1 MDTLWWF
8 ELGALGAL
16 TGFVSALLGVS
27 GGLMLVPALYWL
39 LPRAGVTADMV
50 PLVASATALATMVPT
65 SASGAMAQRR
75 RGLVETGWLKRLA
88 PGLVAGS
95 AGGAL
100 LASRASA
107 LGLSLAFLAYAL
119 WFMLSLRARPA
130 PIEPTLPR
138 YPVWSAGG
146 LIGTV
151 SAVVGGGG
159 VNLAVAYLMQ
169 RDVSVHRAIGS
180 GSTVGLLLTLTA
192 SATFAVL
199 AALGAFGMMAGPVSA
214 AGPADLHLLGLVHWP
229 AALVT
234 GSVGMVAAP
243 YGVRL
248 SARLPAR
255 QLKRGFA
262 AVTLGVAVAMLAR
275 TLALA

>member
-1 MDTLWWF
+1 MDTLWWL

-39 LPRAGVTADMV
+39 LPRAGVAADMV

-65 SASGAMAQRR
+65 SASGALAQRR

-88 PGLVAGS
+88 PGLVTGS

-107 LGLSLAFLAYAL
+107 VWLSLAFLAYAL
-119 WFMLSLRARPA
+119 WFALSLRARPA
-130 PIEPTLPR
+130 PTEPAPPR

-146 LIGTV
+146 LIGAV

-169 RDVSVHRAIGS
+169 RDVGVHRAIGS
-180 GSTVGLLLTLTA
+180 GSSVGLLLTLTA
-192 SATFAVL
+192 SATFALL
-199 AALGAFGMMAGPVSA
+199 AALGSA
-214 AGPADLHLLGLVHWP
+214 ADPATAIGGAGLHLLGLVHWP
-229 AALVT
+229 TALVA

-248 SARLPAR
+248 STRLPAR
-255 QLKRGFA
+255 QLKHGFA
-262 AVTLGVAVAMLAR
+262 AVTVGVALAMLGR

>member
-1 MDTLWWF
+1 MDPIWWL

-39 LPRAGVTADMV
+39 LPRAGIAADMV

-65 SASGAMAQRR
+65 SASGALAQRR

-88 PGLVAGS
+88 PGLAAGS

-107 LGLSLAFLAYAL
+107 VWLSMAFLAYAV
-119 WFMLSLRARPA
+119 WFAFSLRSGPA
-130 PIEPTLPR
+130 PIETAPPR
-138 YPVWSAGG
+138 YPDWSAGG

-169 RDVSVHRAIGS
+169 RDVSVHRAIGT
-180 GSTVGLLLTLTA
+180 GSTVGLLLAVTA
-192 SATFAVL
+192 SLTFAGL
-199 AALGAFGMMAGPVSA
+199 AAAGAVTDPQAA
-214 AGPADLHLLGLVHWP
+214 AGSASLHLIGLVHWP
-229 AALVT
+229 TTLVA
-234 GSVGMVAAP
+234 GGVGMVAAP

-255 QLKRGFA
+255 QLKLGFA
-262 AVTLGVAVAMLAR
+262 VITVCVALVMLVR
-275 TLALA
+275 TLASA

>member
-1 MDTLWWF
+1 METIWWL

-39 LPRAGVTADMV
+39 LPRAGVTADTV

-65 SASGAMAQRR
+65 SASGALAQCR

-88 PGLVAGS
+88 PGLAAGS
-95 AGGAL
+95 ASGAL

-107 LGLSLAFLAYAL
+107 VGLSLAFLAYAV
-119 WFMLSLRARPA
+119 WFTISLRNA
-130 PIEPTLPR
+130 PTPVRTAPVR
-138 YPVWSAGG
+138 YPAWSAGG
-146 LIGTV
+146 LIGAV
-151 SAVVGGGG
+151 SAVVRGGG

-169 RDVSVHRAIGS
+169 RDVGVRRAIGS

-199 AALGAFGMMAGPVSA
+199 AALGNTADPAATIGTAGV
-214 AGPADLHLLGLVHWP
+214 HLLGLVHWP
-229 AALVT
+229 TALVA

-248 SARLPAR
+248 STRLPAQ

-262 AVTLGVAVAMLAR
+262 AVTVGVALAMLAR
-275 TLALA
+275 TLAFA